1 MQCEAEANNVA
12 GSQGRQGLASEP
24 AQGDAGQ
31 AQLAK
36 AQDDT
41 KHGTQGITLIFDY
54 DDTVK
59 RKQRQ
64 RHGPRRPTVRVQ
76 STGNART
83 EI

>member
-1 MQCEAEANNVA
+1 MQREAEANSVV

-24 AQGDAGQ
+24 AQSDAGQ

-36 AQDDT
+36 VQDDT

-59 RKQRQ
+59 WKQRY
-64 RHGPRRPTVRVQ
+64 RHGPRRPPVCVQ
-76 STGNART
+76 STGDART
-83 EI
+83 EV